1 MLRRKFVNILIP
13 LFLLFI
19 ILLFSLFLR
28 KTSNYELEYTIYTVT
43 SEPISTPIQ
52 ITKTLVP
59 TIQIEI
65 QSFGIVEVDNLNL
78 RECPGIDCKI
88 IQTLQAGDSFEIA
101 TIETVEIDNSI
112 WLCNFETNCAN
123 SKFMRIVNSEDLK

>member
-19 ILLFSLFLR
+19 IVLLILFFNGSSTNVIVFTLTPTN
-28 KTSNYELEYTIYTVT
+28 TSI
-43 SEPISTPIQ
+43 PIQ

-78 RECPGIDCKI
+78 RECPGIDCKV
-88 IQTLQAGDSFEIA
+88 LE
-101 TIETVEIDNSI
+101 
-112 WLCNFETNCAN
+112 L
-123 SKFMRIVNSEDLK
+123 IVK